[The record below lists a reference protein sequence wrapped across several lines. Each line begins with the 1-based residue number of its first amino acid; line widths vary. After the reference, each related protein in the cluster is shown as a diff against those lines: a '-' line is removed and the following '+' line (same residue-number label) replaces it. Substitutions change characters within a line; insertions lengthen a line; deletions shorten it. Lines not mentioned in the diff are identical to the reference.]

1 MDPTTLAIG
10 AFVVLA
16 LSFAIYQVGKP
27 TPLPLIPHNKLEWF
41 TGDIPFLAQQAKEK
55 GSPTF
60 AFDDTA
66 MRLGPV
72 SQVIIGLGA
81 SWASRLFGFGR
92 VIVILADSQEIQ
104 DVLVNRAAAFA
115 RSKLTIA
122 LFEATVPHGM
132 IALPTNDECKHHKR
146 YLGITMTNP
155 YLARMT
161 PRMVDVIQELVDLWA
176 VASKRLGAGPDVA
189 INVYAD
195 IRFATMDAIASITF
209 GASFN
214 GIKTSLDYLEA
225 NSSAGPSA
233 RPEVPKLVSD
243 LEVLLDTIGDG
254 ALFPAPS
261 FLPWLTRNFNRKW
274 RNALTSTHQ
283 FLKSRLYAAR
293 ANYGLYANDADRPA
307 ASAADNVLD
316 MILEK
321 EKEDQLRGA
330 EALTEA
336 DIIDEL
342 LVFVLGGYDTT
353 ATTIQWGVK
362 LLCKHPLVQHKLRA
376 ELLNNLPGI
385 ETRPPTF
392 AEISDESKVPY
403 LTAVIHEMLRCSR
416 TASAVARDTTCDTV
430 LLGYPIPKGTQVLMP
445 IGMVQQLES
454 DGSKD
459 VTDGLDT
466 MRSASSQ
473 RGRKTGYWSSS
484 DVHLFNPER
493 WLTPDGSFDANAG
506 PYMPFSFGFR
516 GCFGQKLALTELRLF
531 IAMMQLNFF
540 FDVVPEELNSWR
552 AHETVTFHPI
562 ECYARPVPW
571 DDMDKHSALP

>member
-10 AFVVLA
+10 AFVVLG

-55 GSPTF
+55 GSLTF
-60 AFDDTA
+60 AFDDTG

-72 SQVIIGLGA
+72 SQPIGYHRTRRIL
-81 SWASRLFGFGR
+81 LFGFGWA
-92 VIVILADSQEIQ
+92 IVILADSQEIQ
-104 DVLVNRAAAFA
+104 DVLVNRAAEFA

-122 LFEATVPHGM
+122 LFEATFPHGM
-132 IALPTNDECKHHKR
+132 IALPTNDECRHHKR

-261 FLPWLTRNFNRKW
+261 FLPWLTRNFNRQW
-274 RNALTSTHQ
+274 RNALTSSHQ

-293 ANYGLYANDADRPA
+293 ANYGLYANDADKPA

-336 DIIDEL
+336 EIIDEL

-362 LLCKHPLVQHKLRA
+362 LLCKHALVQHKLRA

-416 TASAVARDTTCDTV
+416 TASAVTRDTTCDTV

-493 WLTPDGSFDANAG
+493 WLTPDGSFDA
-506 PYMPFSFGFR
+506 
-516 GCFGQKLALTELRLF
+516 LTELRLF

-540 FDVVPEELNSWR
+540 FDVVPEEMNTWR
-552 AHETVTFHPI
+552 AHEIVTFHPV
-562 ECYARPVPW
+562 ECYARPIPW